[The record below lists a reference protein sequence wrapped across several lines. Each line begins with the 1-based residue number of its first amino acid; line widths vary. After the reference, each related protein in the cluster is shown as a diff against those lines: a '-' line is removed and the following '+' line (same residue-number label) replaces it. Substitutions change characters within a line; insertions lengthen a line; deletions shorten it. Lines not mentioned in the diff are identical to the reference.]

1 MNNIKWKAEYTQLLF
16 ICGIFSNLAVAFL
29 NGFLGA
35 WNQSSWQ
42 GTLCAYYL
50 SIMLMKIVVV
60 LWRNGQKGV
69 YLFVSV
75 FILIMNPIL
84 AVIVYLMA
92 ANQGT
97 KHYPGVLIYAVALYA
112 FCKVIAAA
120 VNLVRANIQKSPIKL
135 AMKSI
140 GLMDGL
146 VSILMLEIAMIDTF
160 GNINTN
166 WSRIMMALSG
176 IGAWLIVMMIGVL
189 GILWYLKQKSGAAKL
204 W

>member
-1 MNNIKWKAEYTQLLF
+1 M
-16 ICGIFSNLAVAFL
+16 
-29 NGFLGA
+29 
-35 WNQSSWQ
+35 
-42 GTLCAYYL
+42 YYL

-69 YLFVSV
+69 YLFVSI
-75 FILIMNPIL
+75 FILVMNPVL

-92 ANQGT
+92 TNQGR
-97 KHYPGVLIYAVALYA
+97 KHYPGVLIYAIALYA

-120 VNLVRANIQKSPIKL
+120 VNLIKANIQKSPIKL

-160 GNINTN
+160 GDINTN
-166 WSRIMMALSG
+166 WSRMMMALSG

-189 GILWYLKQKSGAAKL
+189 GIRWYLKQVRREYPNK
-204 W
+204 